1 MMENYGHIDA
11 LITLPS
17 SFFQN
22 KEDAKSLIVISNRPL
37 KEVETNIFMLPELS
51 EKEKF
56 ITQIEAIQAFLQQRK
71 GELK

>member
-1 MMENYGHIDA
+1 
-11 LITLPS
+11 
-17 SFFQN
+17 
-22 KEDAKSLIVISNRPL
+22 
-37 KEVETNIFMLPELS
+37 MLPELS